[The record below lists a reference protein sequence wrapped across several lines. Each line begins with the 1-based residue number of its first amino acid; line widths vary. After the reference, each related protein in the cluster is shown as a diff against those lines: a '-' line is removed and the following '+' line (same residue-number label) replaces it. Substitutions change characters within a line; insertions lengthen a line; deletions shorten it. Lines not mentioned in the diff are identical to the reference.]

1 MPLNFE
7 AILMDAP
14 VPMMVLDRQLHFVTA
29 NDAYLTMVSKAK
41 ADLIGRYVFDVFPE
55 EPDRV
60 EAMVEIFQKVFEG
73 ERPVF
78 KEIPFTIARDGKL
91 VEHWW
96 TASHAPVPGAD
107 GSIKYLVQYSENVTE
122 QVHLRELKDAMLGE
136 MQHRIGNF
144 FAVVGAIGRQ
154 VARSAADV
162 PDFMDRFNSRLES
175 FFTIQKQLMPGSEQ
189 RDGLQSVIDEQLKV
203 YAASAH
209 DRIVK
214 SGPDVPLSPVEAQA
228 VSMAVHE
235 LSTNSLKYGA
245 IRNPDGKLDISWA
258 VDSQDTVTL
267 TWQETGV
274 SGSDGPE
281 QTGYGTMLLTTIL
294 PRQLHGVGTRHFDGD
309 TFRYEL
315 TINRP
320 D

>member
-14 VPMMVLDRQLHFVTA
+14 VPMMVLDRQLKFVMA
-29 NDAYLTMVSKAK
+29 NDAYLAMVSKAK
-41 ADLIGRYVFDVFPE
+41 DELIGRYVFDVFPE

-78 KEIPFTIARDGKL
+78 KEIPFTLEVGGKQ

-122 QVHLRELKDAMLGE
+122 QVQLRALKDAMLGE

-162 PDFMDRFNSRLES
+162 PDFMDRFSSRLES
-175 FFTIQKQLMPGSEQ
+175 FFTIQKQLMPGSDQ
-189 RDGLQSVIDEQLKV
+189 RDSLHSVIDEQLAV
-203 YAASAH
+203 YAASASE
-209 DRIVK
+209 RIAK
-214 SGPDVPLSPVEAQA
+214 SGPAVPLSPVEAQA
-228 VSMAVHE
+228 ISMAVHE

-245 IRNPDGKLDISWA
+245 IRNPDGKLEISWA
-258 VDSQDTVTL
+258 VDAQNNVAL
-267 TWQETGV
+267 TWYEIGV
-274 SGSDGPE
+274 GTSDGAA

-294 PRQLHGVGTRHFDGD
+294 PRQLHGLGKRHFDGD

>member
-14 VPMMVLDRQLHFVTA
+14 VPMMVLDRQLKFVMA
-29 NDAYLTMVSKAK
+29 NDAYLAMVSKAK
-41 ADLIGRYVFDVFPE
+41 DELIGRYVFDVFPE

-78 KEIPFTIARDGKL
+78 KEIPFTLEVGGKQ

-107 GSIKYLVQYSENVTE
+107 GLIKYLVQYSENVTE
-122 QVHLRELKDAMLGE
+122 QVQLRALKDAMLGE

-162 PDFMDRFNSRLES
+162 PDFMDRFSSRLES
-175 FFTIQKQLMPGSEQ
+175 FFTIQKQLMPGSDQ
-189 RDGLQSVIDEQLKV
+189 GDSLHSVIDEQLAV
-203 YAASAH
+203 YAASASE
-209 DRIVK
+209 RIAK
-214 SGPDVPLSPVEAQA
+214 SGPAVPLSPVEAQA
-228 VSMAVHE
+228 ISMAVHE

-245 IRNPDGKLDISWA
+245 IRNPDGKLEISWA
-258 VDSQDTVTL
+258 VDAQNNVAL
-267 TWQETGV
+267 TWYEIGV
-274 SGSDGPE
+274 GTSDGAA

-294 PRQLHGVGTRHFDGD
+294 PRQLHGLGKRHFDGD

>member
-14 VPMMVLDRQLHFVTA
+14 IPMMVLDRQLKFVMA
-29 NDAYLTMVSKAK
+29 NDAYLAMVSKAK
-41 ADLIGRYVFDVFPE
+41 DELIGRYVFDVFPE

-78 KEIPFTIARDGKL
+78 KEIPFTLEVDGKQ

-122 QVHLRELKDAMLGE
+122 QVQLRALKDAMLGE

-162 PDFMDRFNSRLES
+162 PDFMDRFSSRLES
-175 FFTIQKQLMPGSEQ
+175 FFTIQKQLMPGSDQ
-189 RDGLQSVIDEQLKV
+189 RDSLHSVIDEQLEV
-203 YAASAH
+203 YAASAS
-209 DRIVK
+209 DRIAK
-214 SGPDVPLSPVEAQA
+214 SGPAVPLSPVEAQA
-228 VSMAVHE
+228 ISMAVHE

-245 IRNPDGKLDISWA
+245 IRNPAGKLEISWA
-258 VDSQDTVTL
+258 VDAQNNVTL
-267 TWQETGV
+267 TWYEIGV
-274 SGSDGPE
+274 GTSDGTA

-294 PRQLHGVGTRHFDGD
+294 PRQLHGVGKRHFDGD